1 MHDPRTF
8 SFVLLKAYFRCSQ
21 HVMDINVNTL
31 PQVLCIHLALHNYCK
46 LQKEK
51 ISEQSLALALSFDK
65 RVHPAEV
72 ASRGVL

>member
-1 MHDPRTF
+1 MHNCRNF

-21 HVMDINVNTL
+21 RVMDININTL
-31 PQVLCIHLALHNYCK
+31 PQVLYLHPALHNYYE

-51 ISEQSLALALSFDK
+51 ISEKSLALALSYEK
-65 RVHPAEV
+65 RVHPAET